1 MVRFTRWRAT
11 EHAVKPKAAMAS
23 IRRADTRCSMALE
36 HQRQMIVTPGTSRLH
51 SLLVWRFVRWTDRTH
66 LGGRLWAWR
75 VPQIAAIVVAVSAI
89 GLAIAERR
97 ARARQATEWAAFSAA
112 RRAPLPPAIPP
123 PAAPHPSP
131 SATPEQLHP

>member
-1 MVRFTRWRAT
+1 
-11 EHAVKPKAAMAS
+11 
-23 IRRADTRCSMALE
+23 MALE
-36 HQRQMIVTPGTSRLH
+36 HQRQMIVTPATSRLH

-97 ARARQATEWAAFSAA
+97 ARARQAIAAHLDDG
-112 RRAPLPPAIPP
+112 RRSL
-123 PAAPHPSP
+123 SFRNGGGW
-131 SATPEQLHP
+131 